1 MNKKKFSV
9 IALVLLVVMAIS
21 ALVLAAC
28 NPDDTPADTSSD
40 TEATEGLLISNSD
53 FKVIGTS
60 GDFPRSVTSWS
71 GARLYSSSAVHEDV
85 IAGAVNLSS
94 ATYEQYRH
102 LWDDEDGALYKL
114 LTADGRYGENDAI
127 KNALMIYMPKE
138 NETGDEDYGPTAY
151 GYTSASFSI
160 EKNAYYKL
168 SVDVLTYDIAGD
180 PDNEDADPGARI
192 YVSSAT
198 YAEFAGIDTDG
209 KWVTYEIYIEG
220 GVSSSSSLTVN
231 LSLGKYSS
239 YYSDGL
245 TTGYAFFDN
254 VTLEKLTDEGG
265 MTAAEKYAKATADEK
280 TQYEEEKNDPADVRT
295 VATASLKLTNGG
307 FEFGSTS
314 IASSTAPSGWSMVRG
329 DSAPS
334 SDRFNGIVSLSSF
347 EEDYA
352 DFVSSSYYIKDGDS
366 VVRYYPAEQ
375 LAGIAD
381 SVVSRDGVMGDNVYM
396 LSQQLMTAQGIRTSR
411 DIVIEKNK
419 YYILSVDVYLAN
431 IYGAGMT
438 LRLTGSGN
446 DIEITGIASNPT
458 GDDNAVV
465 YGSPE
470 EGKSTAGWTTFTFVI
485 HGNSYRDMSYKME
498 MWLGTD
504 TPSDNTE
511 TTYTRYTSTTSS
523 GSSQKTYTTGGTF
536 STGWAFIDN
545 LTLEETDEARFD
557 GVDGDG
563 DGDDFTLDAAGDTT
577 AKTLKIDLAT
587 ENLFSDGSGIS
598 GGFKPAGS
606 SSGDLD
612 LSGGT
617 LGIPE
622 GFTYAPSDE
631 DDPALVDPEFATAG
645 SINTAD
651 GNGLPE
657 GAENPGLPYDTE
669 SSYAFMLSAN
679 KATSFAYDSAKF
691 PIRPNT
697 SYRISVWVKTA
708 DIESGTGAYVYLRQ
722 SDDKNEGEVK
732 DLASFTAVNTDELE
746 DNNGWRELT
755 LLVRGNADEAKEL
768 WLTLALGTGGRY
780 AASTLT
786 RGTVFFANMSMTEV
800 TPADY
805 DDTTTGTYVKK
816 VSLASSKTYSF
827 ANGGFDN
834 VDLEETEGL
843 ATGGVALQ
851 NGDKAGVPEDWTLSS
866 DILGDSFVGG
876 IVKMNADRTVSKQAS
891 SLFPNDTD
899 FFTGLYANADDL
911 IKAGAPSVLVLAGK
925 DGEAFNAGFT
935 SDSFSLSASSVCSV
949 SVWAKAE
956 AGTKGMIYL
965 ATEASGSERDGKQ
978 VWFEIT
984 GDGEWH
990 RYTFNIRVGLT
1001 SVSLEL
1007 GLWLGENAD
1016 ITGAV
1021 IGDDADAGQVTE
1033 ESLASSGIIV
1043 FDSVTMSSSLTDD
1056 DFTDGNADDYSRY
1069 IDFYSDGFDTLSDSE
1084 EDRSELTDPDG
1095 WTEVVGTDQ
1104 ESSNTTSGVLYLDRD
1119 GGFVEMDGD
1128 YLAMFGAEFDLED
1141 FVIDQS
1147 EVDAVRNDP
1156 EYAGMTDDEITAAL
1170 KQKKYDA
1177 LKAATGVTWDDILPE
1192 AGVQPDGN
1200 RILVINNTA
1209 NSAFYYRSS
1218 GYTLSADKS
1227 YEISVK
1233 VYTHGIGHIDL
1244 DTLTF
1249 KAADEG
1255 GAFVELYLGSTYNND
1270 SDPLRVENINLSEE
1284 DGWTTVTFYVTA
1296 PSENVSG
1303 VQLRLGLGTYDA
1315 EDENKLLAGY
1325 AFFDTVTFREITSAE
1340 YQAAA
1345 DDIADGTLSPAF
1357 NVARTV
1363 PDAPESG
1370 DTTVDNDPEVPN
1382 DGFNLDNLWW
1392 MIPTILLGVAIV
1404 AVVIVFFVRKYK
1416 KKFVKKTDDTVP
1428 ADKEDTANVARKKS
1442 NYEDFGE

>member
-114 LTADGRYGENDAI
+114 LTADDHYGESDAI
-127 KNALMIYMPKE
+127 KNALMIYMPEE

-168 SVDVLTYDIAGD
+168 SVDVLTYGIEGD

-239 YYSDGL
+239 YYSNGL

-352 DFVSSSYYIKDGDS
+352 DFVSSSYYIKDGNG

-381 SVVSRDGVMGDNVYM
+381 TVVSRDGVMGDNVYM

-470 EGKSTAGWTTFTFVI
+470 QGKSTAGWTTFTFVI

-536 STGWAFIDN
+536 STGWVFIDN
-545 LTLEETDEARFD
+545 LTLKETDRDGFD
-557 GVDGDG
+557 SATVTGDG
-563 DGDDFTLDAAGDTT
+563 DYSLDANGSVAAQG
-577 AKTLKIDLAT
+577 LRIDLAT
-587 ENLFSDGSGIS
+587 TNLFDGSGIS
-598 GGFKPAGS
+598 GGFKPAS
-606 SSGDLD
+606 SSSDDL

-622 GFTYAPSDE
+622 GFTYAAPSDE
-631 DDPALVDPEFATAG
+631 DDAALVSPEFATAG

-651 GNGLPE
+651 GSGLPE

-669 SSYAFMLSAN
+669 SSYAFMLSAD
-679 KATSFAYDSAKF
+679 KATSFAYDSKKF
-691 PIRPNT
+691 TIRPNA

-755 LLVRGNADEAKEL
+755 MLVRGNADEAKEL

-816 VSLASSKTYSF
+816 ISLASSKTYSF

-843 ATGGVALQ
+843 ATGGVTLQ
-851 NGDKAGVPEDWTLSS
+851 DGDKAGVPEDWTLSS

-876 IVKMNADRTVSKQAS
+876 IIKFNSDGTAS
-891 SLFPNDTD
+891 TQIDNLFGEGYA
-899 FFTGLYANADDL
+899 FFNSVYPDGTDDL
-911 IKAGAPSVLVLAGK
+911 IKAGAPSALVLAGK

-1043 FDSVTMSSSLTDD
+1043 FDSVTMNSGLTDD
-1056 DFTDGNADDYSRY
+1056 DFTDGSADDYSRY

-1128 YLAMFGAEFDLED
+1128 YLTMFGAEFDLKD

-1147 EVDAVRNDP
+1147 EVDAVKNHP

-1170 KQKKYDA
+1170 KQKKYDE

-1249 KAADEG
+1249 TAADEG

-1284 DGWTTVTFYVTA
+1284 DGWTTVAFYVTA

-1315 EDENKLLAGY
+1315 EDENKLLSGY

-1370 DTTVDNDPEVPN
+1370 DTTVDNDPEVPD

-1428 ADKEDTANVARKKS
+1428 ADKEDTASVARKKS

>member
-127 KNALMIYMPKE
+127 KNALMIYMPEE

-168 SVDVLTYDIAGD
+168 SVDVLTYGIKGD
-180 PDNEDADPGARI
+180 PDNEHADPGARI

-254 VTLEKLTDEGG
+254 VTLEKLTDDEGG
-265 MTAAEKYAKATADEK
+265 KTAAEKYADATALEK
-280 TQYEEEKNDPADVRT
+280 TQYEAEKNDPAAVRT

-347 EEDYA
+347 AEDYA

-381 SVVSRDGVMGDNVYM
+381 RVVKRDGVMGDNVYM

-470 EGKSTAGWTTFTFVI
+470 QGKSTTGWTTFTFVI

-536 STGWAFIDN
+536 STGWVFIDN
-545 LTLEETDEARFD
+545 LTLKETDRDGFD
-557 GVDGDG
+557 SATVTGDG
-563 DGDDFTLDAAGDTT
+563 DYSLDANGSVAAQG
-577 AKTLKIDLAT
+577 LRIDLAT
-587 ENLFSDGSGIS
+587 TNLFSAS
-598 GGFKPAGS
+598 AGS
-606 SSGDLD
+606 AGTGIDGEFNPVVGSDDAYSTGSLG
-612 LSGGT
+612 LSA
-617 LGIPE
+617 GIT
-622 GFTYAPSDE
+622 FSAS
-631 DDPALVDPEFATAG
+631 
-645 SINTAD
+645 TAD
-651 GNGLPE
+651 NPAVVDASFVRTGVVNAATGEGLPE
-657 GAENPGLPYDTE
+657 GVDAPLTPYATE
-669 SSYAFMLSAN
+669 SDYAFMLSAD
-679 KATSFAYDSAKF
+679 KATSFAYDSKKF
-691 PIRPNT
+691 TIRPNA

-722 SDDKNEGEVK
+722 SDDKNEDEVK

-843 ATGGVALQ
+843 ATGGEALQ
-851 NGDKAGVPEDWTLSS
+851 DGDKAGVPEDWTLSS

-876 IVKMNADRTVSKQAS
+876 IVKMNADGTVSKQAS
-891 SLFPNDTD
+891 ALFPNENDTD

-978 VWFEIT
+978 VWFEIA

-1043 FDSVTMSSSLTDD
+1043 FDSVTM
-1056 DFTDGNADDYSRY
+1056 N
-1069 IDFYSDGFDTLSDSE
+1069 
-1084 EDRSELTDPDG
+1084 
-1095 WTEVVGTDQ
+1095 
-1104 ESSNTTSGVLYLDRD
+1104 
-1119 GGFVEMDGD
+1119 
-1128 YLAMFGAEFDLED
+1128 
-1141 FVIDQS
+1141 
-1147 EVDAVRNDP
+1147 
-1156 EYAGMTDDEITAAL
+1156 
-1170 KQKKYDA
+1170 
-1177 LKAATGVTWDDILPE
+1177 
-1192 AGVQPDGN
+1192 
-1200 RILVINNTA
+1200 
-1209 NSAFYYRSS
+1209 
-1218 GYTLSADKS
+1218 
-1227 YEISVK
+1227 
-1233 VYTHGIGHIDL
+1233 
-1244 DTLTF
+1244 
-1249 KAADEG
+1249 
-1255 GAFVELYLGSTYNND
+1255 
-1270 SDPLRVENINLSEE
+1270 
-1284 DGWTTVTFYVTA
+1284 
-1296 PSENVSG
+1296 
-1303 VQLRLGLGTYDA
+1303 
-1315 EDENKLLAGY
+1315 
-1325 AFFDTVTFREITSAE
+1325 
-1340 YQAAA
+1340 
-1345 DDIADGTLSPAF
+1345 
-1357 NVARTV
+1357 
-1363 PDAPESG
+1363 
-1370 DTTVDNDPEVPN
+1370 
-1382 DGFNLDNLWW
+1382 
-1392 MIPTILLGVAIV
+1392 
-1404 AVVIVFFVRKYK
+1404 
-1416 KKFVKKTDDTVP
+1416 
-1428 ADKEDTANVARKKS
+1428 
-1442 NYEDFGE
+1442 

>member
-114 LTADGRYGENDAI
+114 LTAGGHYGENDAI
-127 KNALMIYMPKE
+127 KNALMIYMPEE

-160 EKNAYYKL
+160 EKKAYYKL

-198 YAEFAGIDTDG
+198 YAEFAGIDTKG

-254 VTLEKLTDEGG
+254 VTLEKLTDDEGG
-265 MTAAEKYAKATADEK
+265 KTAAEKYADATEREK
-280 TQYEEEKNDPADVRT
+280 TQYT

-366 VVRYYPAEQ
+366 VRRYYPAEQ
-375 LAGIAD
+375 LADIAE
-381 SVVSRDGVMGDNVYM
+381 SVATRDGVMGDNVYM

-470 EGKSTAGWTTFTFVI
+470 QGKSTAGWTTFTFVI

-545 LTLEETDEARFD
+545 LTLKETDEAGFD
-557 GVDGDG
+557 GVSADGT
-563 DGDDFTLDAAGDTT
+563 DDFTLDAAGDTT

-587 ENLFSDGSGIS
+587 TNLFSDGSGIS

-606 SSGDLD
+606 SSDDLA
-612 LSGGT
+612 GGT

-631 DDPALVDPEFATAG
+631 DDAALVYPEFATAG

-651 GNGLPE
+651 GSGLPE

-669 SSYAFMLSAN
+669 SSYAFMLSAD
-679 KATSFAYDSAKF
+679 KATSFAYNSAKF
-691 PIRPNT
+691 TISPNT

-732 DLASFTAVNTDELE
+732 DLSSFTAVNTDELE

-755 LLVRGNADEAKEL
+755 LLVRGNADEATKL

-786 RGTVFFANMSMTEV
+786 RGTVFFANMSRTEV

-851 NGDKAGVPEDWTLSS
+851 DGDKAGVPEDWTLSS

-876 IVKMNADRTVSKQAS
+876 IVKMNANGTASKQIDSIFGEGYA
-891 SLFPNDTD
+891 
-899 FFTGLYANADDL
+899 FFNSVYPDGTDDL

-1043 FDSVTMSSSLTDD
+1043 FDSVTMNSSLTDD

-1147 EVDAVRNDP
+1147 EVDAVKNDP
-1156 EYAGMTDDEITAAL
+1156 EYAGMNDDAISDAL
-1170 KQKKYDA
+1170 RQKKYDA

-1244 DTLTF
+1244 DTLAF

-1315 EDENKLLAGY
+1315 EDENKLLSGY
-1325 AFFDTVTFREITSAE
+1325 AFFDTVTFKEITSAE

-1370 DTTVDNDPEVPN
+1370 DTTVDNDPEVP
-1382 DGFNLDNLWW
+1382 DDSFNLDNLWW

>member
-114 LTADGRYGENDAI
+114 LTSGGHYGEDDAI
-127 KNALMIYMPKE
+127 KNALMIYMPEE

-168 SVDVLTYDIAGD
+168 SVDVLTYGIAGD

-198 YAEFAGIDTDG
+198 YAEFAGIDTKG

-239 YYSDGL
+239 YYNDGL

-254 VTLEKLTDEGG
+254 VTLEKLTDDEGG
-265 MTAAEKYAKATADEK
+265 MTAAEKYADATEREK
-280 TQYEEEKNDPADVRT
+280 TQYEAEKNDPAAVRT

-334 SDRFNGIVSLSSF
+334 SDRFNGIVSLASF

-366 VVRYYPAEQ
+366 VVRYKPANQ
-375 LAGIAD
+375 LAGIAG

-470 EGKSTAGWTTFTFVI
+470 QGKSTAGWTTFTFVI

-536 STGWAFIDN
+536 STGWVFIDN
-545 LTLEETDEARFD
+545 LTLKETDRDGFD
-557 GVDGDG
+557 SATVTGDG
-563 DGDDFTLDAAGDTT
+563 DYSLDANGSVAAQG
-577 AKTLKIDLAT
+577 LRIDLAT
-587 ENLFSDGSGIS
+587 ANLFDGSVIS

-606 SSGDLD
+606 SSDD

-631 DDPALVDPEFATAG
+631 DDAALVSPEFATAG
-645 SINTAD
+645 SINIAD
-651 GNGLPE
+651 GSGLPE

-669 SSYAFMLSAN
+669 STYAFMLDAD

-691 PIRPNT
+691 TIRPNT

-843 ATGGVALQ
+843 ATGGEALQ
-851 NGDKAGVPEDWTLSS
+851 DGDKAGVPEDWTLSS

-876 IVKMNADRTVSKQAS
+876 IVKMNANGTAS
-891 SLFPNDTD
+891 EQIDSIFGEGYA
-899 FFTGLYANADDL
+899 FFNSVYPDGTDDL

-1043 FDSVTMSSSLTDD
+1043 FDSVTMNSGLTDD

-1147 EVDAVRNDP
+1147 EVEAVRNDP
-1156 EYAGMTDDEITAAL
+1156 EYAGMNDDQISDAL
-1170 KQKKYDA
+1170 RQKKYDA
-1177 LKAATGVTWDDILPE
+1177 LRAATGVTWDDILPE

-1244 DTLTF
+1244 DKLKF
-1249 KAADEG
+1249 DAADEG

-1315 EDENKLLAGY
+1315 EDENKLLSGY

-1345 DDIADGTLSPAF
+1345 DDIADGILSPAF

-1370 DTTVDNDPEVPN
+1370 DTTVDNDPEVP
-1382 DGFNLDNLWW
+1382 DDSFNLDNLWW

>member
-114 LTADGRYGENDAI
+114 LTADGRYGESDAI
-127 KNALMIYMPKE
+127 KNALMIYMPEE

-168 SVDVLTYDIAGD
+168 SVDVLTYGIADD
-180 PDNEDADPGARI
+180 PDNEGADPGARI

-198 YAEFAGIDTDG
+198 YAEFAGIDTKG

-265 MTAAEKYAKATADEK
+265 TTAAEKYAKATVTEK
-280 TQYEEEKNDPADVRT
+280 DQYEEEKSDSAAVRT

-352 DFVSSSYYIKDGDS
+352 DFVSSSYYIKDGDG
-366 VVRYYPAEQ
+366 VVRYKPADQ
-375 LAGIAD
+375 LADIAD
-381 SVVSRDGVMGDNVYM
+381 RVVKRDGVMGDNVYM

-470 EGKSTAGWTTFTFVI
+470 QGKSTAGWTTFTFVI

-545 LTLEETDEARFD
+545 LTLEETDEVGFD
-557 GVDGDG
+557 GVSADGT
-563 DGDDFTLDAAGDTT
+563 DFTLDAAGDTT

-587 ENLFSDGSGIS
+587 ANLFSDGSGIS

-631 DDPALVDPEFATAG
+631 DDAALVSHEFATAG

-651 GNGLPE
+651 GSGLPE
-657 GAENPGLPYDTE
+657 GTENPGLPYNTE
-669 SSYAFMLSAN
+669 SSYAFMLSAD
-679 KATSFAYDSAKF
+679 KATSFAYDSAEF
-691 PIRPNT
+691 TIRPNT

-755 LLVRGNADEAKEL
+755 MLVRGNADEAKEL

-851 NGDKAGVPEDWTLSS
+851 DGDKAGVPEDWTLSS

-876 IVKMNADRTVSKQAS
+876 IVKMNADGTASKQIDSIFGEGYA
-891 SLFPNDTD
+891 
-899 FFTGLYANADDL
+899 FFNSVYPDGTDDL

-1043 FDSVTMSSSLTDD
+1043 FDSVTMNSSLTDD

-1104 ESSNTTSGVLYLDRD
+1104 VSSNTTSGVLYLDRD

-1147 EVDAVRNDP
+1147 EVDAVKNDP
-1156 EYAGMTDDEITAAL
+1156 EYADMNDDQISDAL
-1170 KQKKYDA
+1170 RQKKYDA
-1177 LKAATGVTWDDILPE
+1177 LRAATGVTWDDILPE
-1192 AGVQPDGN
+1192 TGVQPDGN
-1200 RILVINNTA
+1200 RILAINNTA

-1249 KAADEG
+1249 TAADEG
-1255 GAFVELYLGSTYNND
+1255 GAFVEL
-1270 SDPLRVENINLSEE
+1270 
-1284 DGWTTVTFYVTA
+1284 
-1296 PSENVSG
+1296 
-1303 VQLRLGLGTYDA
+1303 
-1315 EDENKLLAGY
+1315 
-1325 AFFDTVTFREITSAE
+1325 
-1340 YQAAA
+1340 
-1345 DDIADGTLSPAF
+1345 
-1357 NVARTV
+1357 
-1363 PDAPESG
+1363 
-1370 DTTVDNDPEVPN
+1370 
-1382 DGFNLDNLWW
+1382 
-1392 MIPTILLGVAIV
+1392 
-1404 AVVIVFFVRKYK
+1404 
-1416 KKFVKKTDDTVP
+1416 
-1428 ADKEDTANVARKKS
+1428 
-1442 NYEDFGE
+1442 

>member
-114 LTADGRYGENDAI
+114 LTADGRYGEDDAI
-127 KNALMIYMPKE
+127 KNALMIYMPEE

-168 SVDVLTYDIAGD
+168 SVDVLTYGIAGD

-254 VTLEKLTDEGG
+254 VTLEKLTDDEGG
-265 MTAAEKYAKATADEK
+265 KTAAEKYADATEREK
-280 TQYEEEKNDPADVRT
+280 DQYEAEKNDSAEVRT

-381 SVVSRDGVMGDNVYM
+381 RVVSRDGVMGDNVYM

-470 EGKSTAGWTTFTFVI
+470 QGKSTTGWTTFTFVI

-545 LTLEETDEARFD
+545 LTLKETDRDGFD
-557 GVDGDG
+557 SATVTGDG
-563 DGDDFTLDAAGDTT
+563 DYSLDANGSVAAQG
-577 AKTLKIDLAT
+577 LRIDLAT
-587 ENLFSDGSGIS
+587 TNLFSDGSGIS
-598 GGFKPAGS
+598 GGFKPAS
-606 SSGDLD
+606 SSSDD
-612 LSGGT
+612 LSGDT

-622 GFTYAPSDE
+622 GFTYAAPSDE
-631 DDPALVDPEFATAG
+631 DDAALVSPEFATAG

-651 GNGLPE
+651 GSGLPE

-669 SSYAFMLSAN
+669 STYAFMLDAD

-691 PIRPNT
+691 TIRPNT

-708 DIESGTGAYVYLRQ
+708 DIKSGTGAYVYLRQ
-722 SDDKNEGEVK
+722 SDDKNEDEVK

-755 LLVRGNADEAKEL
+755 LLVRGNADEEKEL

-851 NGDKAGVPEDWTLSS
+851 NSDKAGVPEDWTLSS

-876 IVKMNADRTVSKQAS
+876 IVKMNADGTVSKQAS

-911 IKAGAPSVLVLAGK
+911 IRAGAPSVLVLAGK

-1021 IGDDADAGQVTE
+1021 VGDDADAGQVTE

-1043 FDSVTMSSSLTDD
+1043 FDSVTMNSSLTDD

-1095 WTEVVGTDQ
+1095 WTKVVGTDQ

-1156 EYAGMTDDEITAAL
+1156 EYAGMSDDEISDAL
-1170 KQKKYDA
+1170 RQKKYDA
-1177 LKAATGVTWDDILPE
+1177 LRAATGVTWDDILPE
-1192 AGVQPDGN
+1192 AGIGPDGN
-1200 RILVINNTA
+1200 RILAINNTA

-1249 KAADEG
+1249 NAADEG

-1284 DGWTTVTFYVTA
+1284 DGWTMVTFYVTA

-1345 DDIADGTLSPAF
+1345 DDIADGTLSSAF

-1370 DTTVDNDPEVPN
+1370 DTTVDNDPEVP
-1382 DGFNLDNLWW
+1382 DDSFNLDNLWW